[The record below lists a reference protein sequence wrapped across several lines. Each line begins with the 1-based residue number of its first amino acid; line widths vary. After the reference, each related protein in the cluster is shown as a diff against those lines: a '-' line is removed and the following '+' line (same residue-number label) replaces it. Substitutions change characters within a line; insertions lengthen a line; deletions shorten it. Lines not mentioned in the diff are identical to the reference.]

1 MKGNKKLIIIISVVI
16 CIIIGICCHEFCL
29 KDRQYKAAYSID
41 EFETEKIEEI
51 KDIDN
56 DTQIEQSFICEY
68 NDLGKIY
75 MLLGLNNNTND
86 KCYVLIK
93 IINENGDII
102 KEKKVYSESLEKN
115 PLVNVDFPKQTDSKG
130 KEYRICISFY
140 NVQEENSDFSMNY
153 SNKNILEN
161 RQLYINNEKKEGSI
175 FFQDLYYN
183 YNNIIVVTIVIIIIL
198 VIMIL
203 ISWCLYKQ
211 TDLTTEKLY
220 LYIMPVILVMFLMF
234 MPTFKNHD
242 EVFHYSRIY
251 DITQGNLLTNTINN
265 KPVAHIPK
273 EMFEIVKENSSKMNY
288 EGIKKQFSYN
298 RATDNE
304 NVLADMSTTA
314 IYSPVQYTPQVLG
327 MLISKIT
334 NNLGIM
340 LYMSRLFN
348 LLFALLIIYLAI
360 KIIPYGKNILL
371 ILSLL
376 PISIEG
382 FSSMSPD
389 CMTISIC
396 FLFIAYILNLL
407 ENKDRKICTKDKIIL
422 LIMAIVISLCKIVYL
437 PIVGLLLILQRD
449 KYKTRKEQILTNI
462 IIIGIPI
469 ILNLVWL
476 YISSKYLATYRNGET
491 SLQFLSILQNPIEYI
506 KTLLYTID
514 FKGIDYINSMLGAE
528 IGWDE
533 LIKFYSIVPII
544 FFLLL
549 AFVSITDKDIKNVFN
564 KYQKVIII
572 LVILAVIGLIFT
584 SLYIQWTSVES
595 NVIDGVQGR
604 YFIPIM
610 PLILLILG
618 GNLKIYNNYNKVMIV
633 KTLGISIALLYA
645 YIFIMMFINNI

>member
-1 MKGNKKLIIIISVVI
+1 
-16 CIIIGICCHEFCL
+16 
-29 KDRQYKAAYSID
+29 
-41 EFETEKIEEI
+41 
-51 KDIDN
+51 
-56 DTQIEQSFICEY
+56 
-68 NDLGKIY
+68 
-75 MLLGLNNNTND
+75 
-86 KCYVLIK
+86 
-93 IINENGDII
+93 
-102 KEKKVYSESLEKN
+102 
-115 PLVNVDFPKQTDSKG
+115 
-130 KEYRICISFY
+130 
-140 NVQEENSDFSMNY
+140 
-153 SNKNILEN
+153 
-161 RQLYINNEKKEGSI
+161 
-175 FFQDLYYN
+175 
-183 YNNIIVVTIVIIIIL
+183 
-198 VIMIL
+198 
-203 ISWCLYKQ
+203 
-211 TDLTTEKLY
+211 
-220 LYIMPVILVMFLMF
+220 
-234 MPTFKNHD
+234 
-242 EVFHYSRIY
+242 
-251 DITQGNLLTNTINN
+251 
-265 KPVAHIPK
+265 
-273 EMFEIVKENSSKMNY
+273 
-288 EGIKKQFSYN
+288 
-298 RATDNE
+298 
-304 NVLADMSTTA
+304 MSTTA

-407 ENKDRKICTKDKIIL
+407 GNKDRKICTKDKIIL

-491 SLQFLSILQNPIEYI
+491 SLQLYSLFQNPIEYI
-506 KTLLYTID
+506 KTLFYTINY
-514 FKGIDYINSMLGAE
+514 KGIEYMNSMLGVE
-528 IGWDE
+528 IAWE
-533 LIKFYSIVPII
+533 EMIKLYSIVPIT
-544 FFLLL
+544 FLILL

-572 LVILAVIGLIFT
+572 LVILAVICLIFT
-584 SLYIQWTSVES
+584 SLYIQWTSVDS
-595 NVIDGVQGR
+595 NIIEGIQGR

-618 GNLKIYNNYNKVMIV
+618 GSLKIYNNYNSEMINKIIGV
-633 KTLGISIALLYA
+633 SIVLLYS